1 MLQTW
6 CQLTFDKLLDVLP
19 AESFQNANTM
29 YRCVHNAVLWWCD
42 NKKWFDLKCLAF
54 SALCSR
60 HQIWN
65 ELIWWMKEKHLF
77 LCSLCS
83 IVNKILSTPSSSRWI
98 RSSAINERNIC
109 TSSTD
114 NQTALFCLLK
124 ERCAHS
130 KQLRSILRWLCWF
143 KSSASVVSRKVQW
156 RSNDDFLR
164 PISDQQSLHVTFW

>member
-54 SALCSR
+54 SALCCPRANFFETCSR

-98 RSSAINERNIC
+98 RSSAINERNGLYFLNRQPN
-109 TSSTD
+109 SP
-114 NQTALFCLLK
+114 FLLVK
-124 ERCAHS
+124 
-130 KQLRSILRWLCWF
+130 
-143 KSSASVVSRKVQW
+143 RKV
-156 RSNDDFLR
+156 RSFKAVAFD
-164 PISDQQSLHVTFW
+164 PSLAVLI